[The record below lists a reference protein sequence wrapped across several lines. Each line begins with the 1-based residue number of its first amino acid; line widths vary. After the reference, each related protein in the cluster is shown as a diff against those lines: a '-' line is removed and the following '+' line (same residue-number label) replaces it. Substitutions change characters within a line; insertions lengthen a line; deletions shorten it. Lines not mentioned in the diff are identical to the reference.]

1 MAIRLDNIPDSIHDK
16 ILEEYDSKRRAEHRR
31 HIESITMKPLA
42 KMTVGDETLRKTRRE
57 FFLLPS
63 CLNPSTLTVTQV
75 TVVPTI
81 RGIDKCISCERFFYQ
96 PSLSVSLCWRHRRN
110 QAHAFSVRENSPS
123 GTVIGSDLNHFS
135 INGSTGQLKTGEVL
149 DCETQ
154 STYEV
159 VVAKAHIDSNDVAT
173 YSEEEFKTVIISVIE
188 KPRRCL
194 RRGGD

>member
-1 MAIRLDNIPDSIHDK
+1 MYK
-16 ILEEYDSKRRAEHRR
+16 
-31 HIESITMKPLA
+31 
-42 KMTVGDETLRKTRRE
+42 LRE
-57 FFLLPS
+57 VLL
-63 CLNPSTLTVTQV
+63 STLVIGLIVLAT
-75 TVVPTI
+75 PA
-81 RGIDKCISCERFFYQ
+81 D
-96 PSLSVSLCWRHRRN
+96 

-123 GTVIGSDLNHFS
+123 GTVVGSDLNHFS

-149 DCETQ
+149 DYETQ

-173 YSEEEFKTVIISVIE
+173 YSEEEFKTVIISVTE